1 MEGTR
6 TQEELRAELLAKA
19 AGDDGFRAKLID
31 DPKAAIKEALGLDL
45 PDSVSVQVHEDSP
58 LSAHLVL
65 PPEANLTEG
74 DLEAIAAGHVVREYG
89 FYQTGDPQPHKHG
102 LGLPE

>member
-1 MEGTR
+1 MSASR
-6 TQEELRAELLAKA
+6 TQEELRAELIAKA
-19 AGDDGFRAKLID
+19 AADDGFRAKLVD

-65 PPEANLTEG
+65 PPSAGLTDAE
-74 DLEAIAAGHVVREYG
+74 LQAVAAGHPAEHFDIYG
-89 FYQTGDPQPHKHG
+89 SPYMHRHG
-102 LGLPE
+102 KGPWHA